1 MTHKTA
7 EKMTFIVCGDV
18 QNILVQEKKESIS
31 LFSCQIILL
40 SSNFSQEHLQSEAP
54 VPSPAHQE
62 KNMSSDD
69 LEVLIAPYPDHL
81 STLQIKLP
89 DDSRESKWWL
99 GSPVAGKMQG
109 KLLNCPPKPYSPNLV
124 ATWTPFRK
132 HLFARNE
139 WLGGIPC
146 GFSVCF
152 LNLISKIFSVNE
164 LVSFSCC
171 HNHTFMFSKGAHEK
185 ESRKNR

>member
-1 MTHKTA
+1 
-7 EKMTFIVCGDV
+7 MTFIVCGDV

-89 DDSRESKWWL
+89 DDSRESKW
-99 GSPVAGKMQG
+99 
-109 KLLNCPPKPYSPNLV
+109 
-124 ATWTPFRK
+124 
-132 HLFARNE
+132 
-139 WLGGIPC
+139 
-146 GFSVCF
+146 
-152 LNLISKIFSVNE
+152 
-164 LVSFSCC
+164 
-171 HNHTFMFSKGAHEK
+171 
-185 ESRKNR
+185 